1 MFIRMTFI
9 NLIPDKKKAARKLYD
24 EEVIPAHKDRKGLR
38 FVHLMESMD
47 DKEGGIAIT
56 AWDTKED
63 VVAYEKSGD
72 YEKLLGKFREMITGD
87 PVLKSYQISASSEP
101 LLLRIF

>member
-1 MFIRMTFI
+1 MYIRMTFI
-9 NLIPDKKKAARKLYD
+9 NFKPDNKEAARKLYN
-24 EEVIPAHKDRKGLR
+24 EEVIPAHKGRKGLR

-47 DKEGGIAIT
+47 TKDEGIAIT

-72 YEKLLGKFREMITGD
+72 YERLLGKFKEMIIGE
-87 PVLKSYQISASSEP
+87 PALKSYQIAASSEP

>member
-1 MFIRMTFI
+1 MYIRMTFI
-9 NLIPDKKKAARKLYD
+9 NLKPDQKEAARELYL
-24 EEVIPAHKDRKGLR
+24 EEVIPAHEGRKGLR

-47 DKEGGIAIT
+47 DKNEGIAIT

-63 VVAYEKSGD
+63 VITYEKSGD
-72 YEKLLGKFREMITGD
+72 YEKLLGKFKEMIIGE